1 MCYFVLII
9 IFCFVQLCIL
19 FLLHVHACV
28 ILTGYLVSDIS
39 FSTFHLLF
47 NVDLIITDMYES

>member
-1 MCYFVLII
+1 MWDPGSVT
-9 IFCFVQLCIL
+9 
-19 FLLHVHACV
+19 

-47 NVDLIITDMYES
+47 NVDLIITDMY

>member
-1 MCYFVLII
+1 MLYSLYI
-9 IFCFVQLCIL
+9 CFVQLCIL
-19 FLLHVHACV
+19 FLLYLHACV